1 MPRSAIPYLILV
13 PMMAMVLIGFGLISN
28 RSWLFSIGV
37 GLLLAGVAIVITLR
51 RQGPR

>member
-1 MPRSAIPYLILV
+1 VPRSAIPFLILV

-28 RSWLFSIGV
+28 RSWLFSIGF
-37 GLLLAGVAIVITLR
+37 GLMLAGVAIVIMLR